1 MSSSKS
7 SADSIA
13 RHFIQKYYSTLHNAP
28 TKVPCILYSPFAT
41 RVTSY
46 VSNGN
51 NNNNNN
57 NDSTT
62 LALPPKEVQ
71 DSRTSLQSHFI
82 SKEKY
87 YMDLNTTISSCDA
100 SEVTFVQDKTLLV
113 LVKGTFSSSLGQQ
126 AEKKRRNFSQT
137 FLLTTARGGGQE
149 QQQQQHQQLKPYE
162 FVCTNE
168 LLQVSCEQQIDKG
181 VGAADSSAEVYGGE
195 VKVFE
200 KNVKEIERQEK
211 QMVEV
216 PRPPSATKSIP
227 LTPRKQRD
235 RQRMVDV
242 PPPPTPMPA
251 PRPISGGG
259 RGSGGGGGRRTPFG
273 DRTTKTEM
281 KFIEKQIDA
290 LYTDKRQTTGQHRRF
305 DETDSEAENEK
316 SPPAPGHEKTKPFGD
331 INLAEAKQQLLAELK
346 QKKKPMQKEVIKQ
359 TASSHVVF
367 VKNIHFHTPASAMRR
382 EFSQFGTIISIDFG
396 FPKDDFAE
404 ERKKFCF
411 IEYASRSECEAA
423 VAQSTNVFVDGR
435 RLIIQHR
442 TGKRQQSV
450 L

>member
-1 MSSSKS
+1 MELSS
-7 SADSIA
+7 
-13 RHFIQKYYSTLHNAP
+13 
-28 TKVPCILYSPFAT
+28 
-41 RVTSY
+41 
-46 VSNGN
+46 
-51 NNNNNN
+51 
-57 NDSTT
+57 
-62 LALPPKEVQ
+62 
-71 DSRTSLQSHFI
+71 
-82 SKEKY
+82 
-87 YMDLNTTISSCDA
+87 TTISSCDA

-113 LVKGTFSSSLGQQ
+113 LVKGTFSLGQQ

-168 LLQVSCEQQIDKG
+168 LLQVSCEQQLDKG
-181 VGAADSSAEVYGGE
+181 VGTADASAEVYGGA

-200 KNVKEIERQEK
+200 KNVKEIERQQK

-216 PRPPSATKSIP
+216 PPPPSATKSIP
-227 LTPRKQRD
+227 PTPRKQHD
-235 RQRMVDV
+235 RQRMVEV

-251 PRPISGGG
+251 PRSISGAG
-259 RGSGGGGGRRTPFG
+259 RGGDGGGGKRTPFG

-290 LYTDKRQTTGQHRRF
+290 LYTDKKQTPGQHRRF

-316 SPPAPGHEKTKPFGD
+316 SPQAPGHKKTKPAFGD
-331 INLAEAKQQLLAELK
+331 VNLAEAKQQLLAELK

-442 TGKRQQSV
+442 TGKGQQSK
-450 L
+450 

>member
-1 MSSSKS
+1 
-7 SADSIA
+7 
-13 RHFIQKYYSTLHNAP
+13 
-28 TKVPCILYSPFAT
+28 
-41 RVTSY
+41 
-46 VSNGN
+46 
-51 NNNNNN
+51 
-57 NDSTT
+57 
-62 LALPPKEVQ
+62 
-71 DSRTSLQSHFI
+71 
-82 SKEKY
+82 
-87 YMDLNTTISSCDA
+87 MDLNTTISSCDA

-113 LVKGTFSSSLGQQ
+113 LVKGTFSPSLGQQ

-181 VGAADSSAEVYGGE
+181 VGTADASAEVYGGA

-200 KNVKEIERQEK
+200 KNVKEIERQQK

-216 PRPPSATKSIP
+216 PPPPSATKSIP
-227 LTPRKQRD
+227 PTPRKQHD
-235 RQRMVDV
+235 RQRMVEV

-259 RGSGGGGGRRTPFG
+259 RGGGGSGGGRRTPFG

-290 LYTDKRQTTGQHRRF
+290 LYTEKKQTPGQHRRF

-316 SPPAPGHEKTKPFGD
+316 SPPAPGHEKTKPAFGD
-331 INLAEAKQQLLAELK
+331 VNLAEAKQQLLAELK

-442 TGKRQQSV
+442 TGKGQQSK
-450 L
+450 